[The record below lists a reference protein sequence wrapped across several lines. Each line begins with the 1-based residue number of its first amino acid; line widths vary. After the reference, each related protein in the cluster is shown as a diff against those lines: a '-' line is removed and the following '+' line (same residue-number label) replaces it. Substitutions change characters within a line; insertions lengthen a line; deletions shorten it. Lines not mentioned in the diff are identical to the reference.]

1 MELGK
6 TIAAILLNTGV
17 AVLEIW
23 VLQRLV
29 CKKDILKYYTYLSN
43 LIAMIGS
50 AVFAAVAL
58 RNLICGDSMPIWLK
72 GLRFAGTYML
82 VTTMFVF
89 SFVLLP
95 GHKSTDLITA
105 DDFTGI
111 RPEFANLVLHYLCPV
126 ISAFSFI
133 LLERQPMLTG
143 SEWTLYAAV
152 PTLAYWSVYLLLTA
166 CNLWKDPY
174 GFSEPS
180 EKPTT
185 IGSIFAGILMFLLIP
200 ALSMGLDYLLWW
212 LNTLNF

>member
-1 MELGK
+1 MELEK

-23 VLQRLV
+23 VLRRLAR
-29 CKKDILKYYTYLSN
+29 KTDILKYYTYLSN
-43 LIAMIGS
+43 LIAMIGC

-58 RNLICGDSMPIWLK
+58 RNLICGDPMPIWLK

-185 IGSIFAGILMFLLIP
+185 VGSILAGILMFLLIP